1 MDSASGCF
9 KNKRDLEMDF
19 FQDPKSWQILG
30 GIFGA
35 LASFGAFL
43 KWIWPLVRQGY
54 RNIMEHSKIQGQLH
68 DLDHKIENLLL
79 ETKPNGG
86 SSLRDALARIE
97 HNVELQNERLRAML
111 VDSEEMCFEADASG
125 RVIWANR
132 TILRKVGKTPVEI
145 LGQGWVNIIAPVN
158 RDKVVDKWLEAIE
171 HEREFDME
179 VIWRNSDHEE
189 FPVHVRSYRMVS
201 AKGKTMGY
209 FGTVKLL

>member
-1 MDSASGCF
+1 MDSTLLF
-9 KNKRDLEMDF
+9 NNNKSCLEMDF
-19 FQDPKSWQILG
+19 FHDPRSWQILG

-43 KWIWPLVRQGY
+43 KWIWPLLRQGY

-68 DLDHKIENLLL
+68 QLDKKIENLLV

-86 SSLRDALARIE
+86 SSLRDSLSRIE

-111 VDSEEMCFEADASG
+111 VDSDEMCFEANAEG
-125 RVIWANR
+125 HVIWVNR
-132 TILRKVGKTPVEI
+132 TILRKVGRTPIEV

-179 VIWRNSDHEE
+179 VIWRNADHEE